1 MKSIVL
7 GLVGYSGSGKGTV
20 AQYLSDKNS
29 FYSLSLSDVARQEA
43 QKAKVNLKDRKDL
56 HVFSN
61 SLRIRFGN
69 DVFAK
74 KLLPAIKRLRSGR
87 VVIDG
92 IRHPDEVR
100 LLKTYFPFLI
110 LLAVKTDIKKRFSR
124 LLKRKRPL
132 DPSTF
137 TEFLSSEEIEKGDSK
152 DKTTPQQQN
161 QACVEMADEEIK
173 NNGTRENLFRHLDTL
188 ILKIGSKT

>member
-1 MKSIVL
+1 MKEVVL
-7 GLVGYSGSGKGTV
+7 GLVGYSGAGKGTV
-20 AQYLSDKNS
+20 AQYLSDKKS
-29 FYSLSLSDVARQEA
+29 FYSLSLSDIARQEA
-43 QKAKVNLKDRKDL
+43 KKAKVNLKDRKDL
-56 HVFSN
+56 HIFSN
-61 SLRIRFGN
+61 RLRTRFGN

-74 KLLPAIKRLRSGR
+74 KLLPAIKRLRSRR

-100 LLKTYFPFLI
+100 LLKKYYPDLI
-110 LLAVKTDIKKRFSR
+110 LLAVKTDIRKRFSR
-124 LLKRKRPL
+124 LLKRKRWL

-137 TEFLSSEEIEKGDSK
+137 TEFLASEEVERGKSR
-152 DKTTPQQQN
+152 DKTAPQQQN

-173 NNGTRENLFRHLDTL
+173 NDGTRENLFRQLDAL